1 MPGWCLKPCRI
12 GDLIPSGSPGS
23 VVGLS
28 LAWPRPFL
36 RWLVGRGEREGREEE
51 GSGDSEQDAVANWN
65 VIIEIIFRK
74 CNIARDLLQVC
85 YTSSIDHTLT
95 QLEHTARAMAIKEE
109 RCSVCL
115 KDLPKSSTRR
125 RETHG
130 DVRIACKLSSLCL
143 HINCL

>member
-1 MPGWCLKPCRI
+1 M
-12 GDLIPSGSPGS
+12 
-23 VVGLS
+23 
-28 LAWPRPFL
+28 
-36 RWLVGRGEREGREEE
+36 GRGEREGREEE
-51 GSGDSEQDAVANWN
+51 GSGDSEQDAVAKWN

>member
-1 MPGWCLKPCRI
+1 M
-12 GDLIPSGSPGS
+12 
-23 VVGLS
+23 
-28 LAWPRPFL
+28 
-36 RWLVGRGEREGREEE
+36 GRDEREGREEE
-51 GSGDSEQDAVANWN
+51 GSGDSEQDAVAKWN

-95 QLEHTARAMAIKEE
+95 QLERTARAMAIKEE

-125 RETHG
+125 RLNSETFQNPCG
-130 DVRIACKLSSLCL
+130 DSRRRPYRMQIIFTLFAHQLLVA
-143 HINCL
+143 